1 MAALR
6 AERKKEI
13 LKLKQNEMKENEM
26 KENDNLLEN
35 DDDNNYNN
43 IEIYDI
49 ISELDTNVSL
59 PLRIIGYNVSK
70 FLCKENGNI
79 NFNKSKDIIG
89 LLLAHGL
96 GPKNPKEKNHLNDKY
111 VDLALKAIND
121 INKTIKSSIISISYT
136 ARGHGNSIGWENTA
150 ETNPEQF
157 TWQNKLSDD
166 MISLANKFQLS
177 KFIACGSSM
186 GSATSLYAA
195 IKYPELVH
203 SIILMRPPTAW
214 NDRLLRRKTL
224 LSSANK
230 CQEANKDELYH
241 LVIRGTA
248 YSDLPSLEDK
258 ESYEKIKCPIL
269 ILTIEGDDSH
279 PISTAQAIKTMIPH
293 AELYISDNEKNAKK
307 KWPNIIKTF
316 IEQHIN

>member
-1 MAALR
+1 
-6 AERKKEI
+6 
-13 LKLKQNEMKENEM
+13 
-26 KENDNLLEN
+26 
-35 DDDNNYNN
+35 
-43 IEIYDI
+43 
-49 ISELDTNVSL
+49 
-59 PLRIIGYNVSK
+59 
-70 FLCKENGNI
+70 
-79 NFNKSKDIIG
+79 
-89 LLLAHGL
+89 
-96 GPKNPKEKNHLNDKY
+96 
-111 VDLALKAIND
+111 
-121 INKTIKSSIISISYT
+121 
-136 ARGHGNSIGWENTA
+136 
-150 ETNPEQF
+150 
-157 TWQNKLSDD
+157 
-166 MISLANKFQLS
+166 
-177 KFIACGSSM
+177 
-186 GSATSLYAA
+186 
-195 IKYPELVH
+195 
-203 SIILMRPPTAW
+203 MRPPTAW

-316 IEQHIN
+316 IEQHIS